1 MALTY
6 SQKRFI
12 QEHYP
17 RKNIAEISSFLGVS
31 EEVIENHVSH
41 NTHLIKPE
49 TYEQTP
55 ANDPYLILNLK
66 KWFATHWINLLV
78 LFVLII
84 IAYINAFTAE
94 LVSDDITAIKD
105 LEKAFQSPS
114 YIFIEPTFIVRSIQY
129 YIAYQIGGLTP
140 FFFRIFNFIFHIGFV
155 WLVYAIVPFF
165 SKKQLLPFMIAV
177 LAAVHPMMIE
187 SVTWISGGIYAQSA
201 FFLFLSF
208 LFYLLNQKKNSLKYT
223 IISLVLFV
231 IALSSSE
238 KVIIFPVILL
248 FYEFSF
254 HNFSKTWTKSLP
266 YFAIAII
273 WVIILIP
280 RITPRVSYLQKT
292 YGADNAAKTYNPLVQ
307 IPVAVTTYLQLF
319 AWPDKLTLYHS
330 EFKIRTFE
338 YFIMLGVF
346 LTYLGIWGYMFFK
359 NRNIF
364 FWMGFFMLA
373 LAPTLNPFG
382 LSWLVAERYSYIA
395 SIGLYFIVAYSIDKL
410 TENKK
415 YQAIGYIIFSV
426 LIITLTIRTLMRN
439 AEWKNVDTLWVA
451 TGRTSPSDPKTHN
464 NLGDMHARQGNYP
477 EAEKS
482 FKRAIALNPSY
493 AAAYH
498 NLANT
503 YKLMGNDVEAIKYYE
518 MAVKI
523 DPTIWQ
529 SYENIGSIY
538 FKARNFQK
546 ALEYIDKAYQVDKN
560 NPNIVAD
567 FGVIYLNMGDR
578 EKAKE
583 WFMRALQVDPEN
595 KVAQSGYAEV
605 TKK

>member
-17 RKNIAEISSFLGVS
+17 RKSTAEISSFLGVS
-31 EEVIENHVSH
+31 EEIIKKHVSH

-49 TYEQTP
+49 KQEQTP
-55 ANDPYLILNLK
+55 ATDPFLILNFK
-66 KWFATHWINLLV
+66 KWFATHYINLLV
-78 LFVLII
+78 LAVLII

-94 LVSDDITAIKD
+94 LVSDDITAITD
-105 LEKAFQSPS
+105 QQKALANPS
-114 YIFIEPTFIVRSIQY
+114 SIFSIPTFFTRSLLY
-129 YIAYQIGGLTP
+129 FIAYKLGGINP
-140 FFFRIFNFIFHIGFV
+140 FFYRIYNIIFHIGFV
-155 WLVYAIVPFF
+155 WLIYAIIPFF
-165 SKKQLLPFMIAV
+165 TRRQLMPFMIAA

-187 SVTWISGGIYAQSA
+187 SVTWISGGIYAQA
-201 FFLFLSF
+201 GFFILLSF
-208 LFYLLNQKKNSLKYT
+208 LIYIINHDKNSTKLT
-223 IISLVLFV
+223 IFSIICFLL
-231 IALSSSE
+231 ALSPSE
-238 KVIIFPVILL
+238 KVIIYPVLL
-248 FYEFSF
+248 LLYEFSF
-254 HNFSKTWTKSLP
+254 HNFGKTWTKTIP
-266 YFAIAII
+266 YFIVAII
-273 WVIILIP
+273 WVIILLP

-292 YGADNAAKTYNPLVQ
+292 YGAENAAKTYNPLVQ
-307 IPVAVTTYLQLF
+307 VPVAITTYLQLF

-330 EFKIRTFE
+330 EFKIRTHE
-338 YFIMLGVF
+338 YFILLGFF
-346 LTYLGIWGYMFFK
+346 LTYLGIWIYMFFK

-364 FWMGFFMLA
+364 FWMGFFLVA

-382 LSWLVAERYSYIA
+382 LSWLVAERYSYLP
-395 SIGLYFIVAYSIDKL
+395 SIGIYFVVAYLIDKL
-410 TENKK
+410 IQSKTFKT
-415 YQAIGYIIFSV
+415 AGYIIFGL
-426 LIITLTIRTLMRN
+426 LIIILTVRTLMRN

-482 FKRAIALNPSY
+482 FKRAISLNPSY

-503 YKLMGNDVEAIKYYE
+503 YKLMGKDADAIKYYE
-518 MAVKI
+518 QAVKI

-538 FKARNFQK
+538 FKAGNFPK
-546 ALEYIDKAYQVDKN
+546 ALEYIDKAYQIDKN

-567 FGVIYLNMGDR
+567 FGVIYLNMGDKA
-578 EKAKE
+578 KAKE
-583 WFMRALQVDPEN
+583 WFMRALQIDPEN

-605 TKK
+605 TK